1 MFIKV
6 IDYERLIPGCGKLTD
21 MTHSTLPPAFV
32 CLSPGRHN
40 KDILNYL
47 FHTACCSPSSQ
58 PSVGVGSISIHRISA
73 LFDHINELIVRASSL
88 IMRGGSPVDGTSVM
102 DDLTSLLRQ
111 LAEDRKE

>member
-1 MFIKV
+1 M
-6 IDYERLIPGCGKLTD
+6 DYERLLPGCGELTR
-21 MTHSTLPPAFV
+21 MTYSTFPPAFV
-32 CLSPGRHN
+32 CLFPGRHN
-40 KDILNYL
+40 KDILTIFFAL
-47 FHTACCSPSSQ
+47 RVAVPSSQ